1 MAMAQ
6 TYPSKEEVSSIFKN
20 AEAGNFPEFMKYVSP
35 TVDWTVMGLSLS
47 LLLLRK
53 PTLTSSGTH
62 PCAGR
67 YNSLVAF
74 NEGTNKRLGAIM
86 KEPGIK
92 LLVRNIITNGEWVV
106 VEMVSKAECKN
117 GLNFD
122 NTYAWVCRFEE
133 GIIVQVRAYLDSA
146 IVKQA
151 IEENECPSH
160 RADTTIE

>member
-1 MAMAQ
+1 MAQ
-6 TYPSKEEVSSIFKN
+6 IYPSKEEVASIFKN
-20 AEAGNFPEFMKYVSP
+20 VETGNFPEFMKYVSP
-35 TVDWTVMGLSLS
+35 NVDWTVMGT
-47 LLLLRK
+47 
-53 PTLTSSGTH
+53 PPATLTQNLRLTALGTH

-67 YNSLVAF
+67 YTSLASF
-74 NEGTNKRLGAIM
+74 NESTNKRLGAIM

-92 LLVRNIITNGEWVV
+92 LLVRNIIASGEWVV

-122 NTYAWVCRFEE
+122 NTYAWVCRFE
-133 GIIVQVRAYLDSA
+133 GGVIVQVRAYLDSA

-160 RADTTIE
+160 RADTRI